1 MTRLF
6 RIIQLSE
13 LRQQTLIGL
22 CPGAGFAC
30 CIYIYIYMYTYVF
43 ACVFSVA
50 IYNVPDGSMTAMFE
64 GQSGGITHVSF
75 SKDGN
80 YLFAG
85 GRKVRHC
92 LSVPLFKA

>member
-1 MTRLF
+1 MLNLNDKTFSKNPVECTKATDFDR
-6 RIIQLSE
+6 
-13 LRQQTLIGL
+13 TLPRGL
-22 CPGAGFAC
+22 ICMFV
-30 CIYIYIYMYTYVF
+30 YIYF
-43 ACVFSVA
+43 LACVFSVA
-50 IYNVPDGSMTAMFE
+50 IYNIPDGSMTAMFE